1 MSGWSRLSSA
11 QVLVPTLLGSGKG
24 QLHTKSHT
32 YSPDWIELATKA
44 PLDQRL
50 EFCLVKKS
58 HSMKLQMHDI
68 LSVLT

>member
-24 QLHTKSHT
+24 QLHTK
-32 YSPDWIELATKA
+32 SPDWIELATKA